1 MDIQRADRS
10 KEKKRNRILMVGG
23 GVVLLALITLGLS
36 RLKPAAPT
44 VEKASLYIDTVR
56 RGPMTREVRGPG
68 SLVSVDVRWIA
79 ASTEGRVERQVLYP
93 GAQVKADSVILELA
107 SQEVEQAALEAE
119 AQVRAAEADLANLK
133 AQLVSETLTQQ
144 ASAAAVEADYNQA
157 KLQSEADTELNKQGL
172 VSRLT
177 QRLSALKAEQLA
189 KRNEIEKE
197 RLSKRS
203 DAVESQIAAQDAR
216 VDQLR
221 ALYRLRKSQLDS
233 LHVRAGIDGILQ
245 QVPVAVGQRVGL
257 GTNLARVARPGEL
270 KAELRIAE
278 TQAKDIAIGQKAAI
292 DTRNG
297 IVEGSVSRIDPAARE
312 GTVLVDVML
321 QGALPPGA
329 RPDLNVDGTI
339 ELEHLDSV
347 LFVGRPTYG
356 QSGSTV
362 GLFKLVDGG
371 SDAIRTPVKLGRSS
385 VNTVEIVEGL
395 NEGDQVILS
404 DMSAWDAFERVRV
417 R

>member
-10 KEKKRNRILMVGG
+10 QEKRRRRILLIGG

-36 RLKPAAPT
+36 RMKPAAPT

-79 ASTEGRVERQVLYP
+79 AATEGRVERQVLQP
-93 GAQVKADSVILELA
+93 GSQVQADSIILELA
-107 SQEVEQAALEAE
+107 SPEVEQAALEAE
-119 AQVRAAEADLANLK
+119 AQVRAAEADFANLR
-133 AQLVSETLTQQ
+133 AQLVSETLNQQ
-144 ASAAAVEADYNQA
+144 AQAAAVEADFNQA
-157 KLQSEADTELNKQGL
+157 KLQDEADTELNKQGL
-172 VSRLT
+172 VSNLT
-177 QRLSALKAEQLA
+177 HRLSALKADQLA
-189 KRNEIEKE
+189 KRNDIEKE
-197 RLSKRS
+197 RLAKRS
-203 DAVESQIAAQDAR
+203 DAVNAQIAAQEAR

-221 ALYRLRKSQLDS
+221 ALYKLRRGQLES
-233 LHVRAGIDGILQ
+233 LHVRAGIDGVLQ
-245 QVPVAVGQRVGL
+245 QVPVAVGQRVGM

-270 KAELRIAE
+270 KAELKIAE
-278 TQAKDIAIGQKAAI
+278 TQAKDLTIGQKAAI

-297 IVEGSVSRIDPAARE
+297 IVPGVVSRIDPAARE
-312 GTVLVDVML
+312 GTVLVDVL
-321 QGALPPGA
+321 LSGALPLGA
-329 RPDLNVDGTI
+329 RPDLSVDGTI

-362 GLFKLVDGG
+362 GLFKLTDNGREASRV
-371 SDAIRTPVKLGRSS
+371 SVQLGRSS
-385 VNTVEIVEGL
+385 VNTVEILSGL
-395 NEGDQVILS
+395 AEGDQVILS

>member
-1 MDIQRADRS
+1 MDIQRPDRS
-10 KEKKRNRILMVGG
+10 QEKKRRRILLVIG

-44 VEKASLYIDTVR
+44 VEKGSLYIDTVR

-79 ASTEGRVERQVLYP
+79 AATDGRVERQVLQP
-93 GAQVKADSVILELA
+93 GSVVQADSVILELA
-107 SQEVEQAALEAE
+107 SPEVEQAALEAE
-119 AQVRAAEADLANLK
+119 AQVRAAEADLANLR
-133 AQLVSETLTQQ
+133 AQLVSETLNQQ
-144 ASAAAVEADYNQA
+144 AAAAAVEADYNQA

-172 VSRLT
+172 VSNLT
-177 QRLSALKAEQLA
+177 QRLSALRADQLG
-189 KRNEIEKE
+189 KRNEIEKL

-203 DAVESQIAAQDAR
+203 DAVDAQVAAQEAR

-221 ALYRLRKSQLDS
+221 ALYKLRRSQLES
-233 LHVRAGIDGILQ
+233 LHVRAGIDGVLQ
-245 QVPVAVGQRVGL
+245 QVPVAVGQRVGV

-278 TQAKDIAIGQKAAI
+278 TQAKDIVIGQKAAI

-297 IVEGSVSRIDPAARE
+297 IVDGVVSRMDPAARE

-321 QGALPPGA
+321 KGALPAGA

-356 QSGSTV
+356 QSGATV
-362 GLFKLVDGG
+362 GLFRLTDGG
-371 SDAIRTPVKLGRSS
+371 SEAMRVPVKLGRSS
-385 VNTVEIVEGL
+385 VNTVEILDGL
-395 NEGDQVILS
+395 AEGDQVILS

>member
-10 KEKKRNRILMVGG
+10 KEKKRNRILLVSG

-79 ASTEGRVERQVLYP
+79 ASTTGRVERQVLYP
-93 GAQVKADSVILELA
+93 GAQVKPDSVILELA
-107 SQEVEQAALEAE
+107 SPEVEQAALESE
-119 AQVRAAEADLANLK
+119 AQVRAAEADLANLR
-133 AQLVSETLTQQ
+133 AQLVSETLTQE
-144 ASAAAVEADYNQA
+144 AAAAAVEADYNQA

-177 QRLSALKAEQLA
+177 QRLSALKADQLA

-197 RLSKRS
+197 RLAKRS
-203 DAVESQIAAQDAR
+203 DAVDAQVQAQEAR

-221 ALYRLRKSQLDS
+221 GLNQLRRSQLES
-233 LHVRAGIDGILQ
+233 LHVRAGIEGILQ
-245 QVPVAVGQRVGL
+245 QVPVAVGQQVAM

-278 TQAKDIAIGQKAAI
+278 TQAKDIIIGQKAAI

-297 IVEGSVSRIDPAARE
+297 IVQGSVSRIDPAARE

-321 QGALPPGA
+321 QGELPSGA

-371 SDAIRTPVKLGRSS
+371 SEATRTPVKLGRSS
-385 VNTVEIVEGL
+385 VNTVEIVDGL

>member
-10 KEKKRNRILMVGG
+10 KEKKRNRILLVSG

-44 VEKASLYIDTVR
+44 VEKASLYIDIVR

-79 ASTEGRVERQVLYP
+79 ASTTGRVERQVLYP

-107 SQEVEQAALEAE
+107 SPEVEQAALESE

-133 AQLVSETLTQQ
+133 AQLVSETLTQE
-144 ASAAAVEADYNQA
+144 AAAAAVEADYNQA

-177 QRLSALKAEQLA
+177 QRLSALKAEQLG
-189 KRNEIEKE
+189 KRNEIEKQ
-197 RLSKRS
+197 RLAKRS
-203 DAVESQIAAQDAR
+203 DAVDAQVRAQEAR

-221 ALYRLRKSQLDS
+221 GLNQLRRSQLES
-233 LHVRAGIDGILQ
+233 LHVRAGIEGILQ
-245 QVPVAVGQRVGL
+245 QVPVAVGQQVAMGS
-257 GTNLARVARPGEL
+257 NLARVARPGEL

-278 TQAKDIAIGQKAAI
+278 TQAKDIVIGQKAAI

-297 IVEGSVSRIDPAARE
+297 IVQGSVSRIDPAARE

-321 QGALPPGA
+321 QGDLPSGA

-371 SDAIRTPVKLGRSS
+371 SEATRTPVKLGRSS
-385 VNTVEIVEGL
+385 VNTVEIVDGL

>member
-10 KEKKRNRILMVGG
+10 KEKKRNRILLVSG

-79 ASTEGRVERQVLYP
+79 ASTTGRVERQVLYP

-107 SQEVEQAALEAE
+107 SPEVEQAALESE

-133 AQLVSETLTQQ
+133 AQLVSETLTQE
-144 ASAAAVEADYNQA
+144 AAAAAVEADYNQA

-177 QRLSALKAEQLA
+177 QRLSALKAEQLG

-197 RLSKRS
+197 RLAKRS
-203 DAVESQIAAQDAR
+203 DAVDAQVRAQEAR

-221 ALYRLRKSQLDS
+221 GLNQLRRSQLES
-233 LHVRAGIDGILQ
+233 LHVRAGIEGILQ
-245 QVPVAVGQRVGL
+245 QVPVAVGQQVAMGV
-257 GTNLARVARPGEL
+257 NLARVARPGEL

-278 TQAKDIAIGQKAAI
+278 TQAKDIVIGQKAAI

-297 IVEGSVSRIDPAARE
+297 IVQGSVARIDPAARE

-321 QGALPPGA
+321 QGELPSGA

-371 SDAIRTPVKLGRSS
+371 SEATRTPVKLGRSS

>member
-1 MDIQRADRS
+1 MDIQREDRS
-10 KEKKRNRILMVGG
+10 QEKKRRRILLVTG
-23 GVVLLALITLGLS
+23 GVVLLALITLGLA
-36 RLKPAAPT
+36 RMKPAAPT
-44 VEKASLYIDTVR
+44 VERASLYIDTVR

-79 ASTEGRVERQVLYP
+79 AATEGRVERQILQP
-93 GAQVKADSVILELA
+93 GSQVKADSVILELA
-107 SQEVEQAALEAE
+107 SPEVEQAAIEAE
-119 AQVRAAEADLANLK
+119 AQVRAGEADLANLK

-144 ASAAAVEADYNQA
+144 AQAAAVEADFNQA
-157 KLQSEADTELNKQGL
+157 KLQSEADTELNKEGL
-172 VSRLT
+172 VSKLT
-177 QRLSALKAEQLA
+177 QRLSALRADQLS
-189 KRNEIEKE
+189 KRNDIEKE

-203 DAVESQIAAQDAR
+203 DAVDAQLRAQGAR

-221 ALYRLRKSQLDS
+221 ALYQLRRGQLES
-233 LHVRAGIDGILQ
+233 LHVRAGIDGVLQ

-278 TQAKDIAIGQKAAI
+278 TQAKDLTIGQKAAI

-297 IVEGSVSRIDPAARE
+297 IVEGTVSRIDPGARE
-312 GTVLVDVML
+312 GSVLVDVRL
-321 QGALPPGA
+321 LGTLPSGA

-356 QSGSTV
+356 NSGSTV
-362 GLFKLVDGG
+362 GLFKLTANGKEAG
-371 SDAIRTPVKLGRSS
+371 RTAVQLGRSS
-385 VNTVEIVEGL
+385 VNTVEIVNGL
-395 NEGDQVILS
+395 AEGDQVILS
-404 DMSAWDAFERVRV
+404 DMSAWDAFDRVRV

>member
-10 KEKKRNRILMVGG
+10 KEKKRNRILLVSG

-44 VEKASLYIDTVR
+44 VEKSSLYIDIVR

-68 SLVSVDVRWIA
+68 SLVSLDVRWIA
-79 ASTEGRVERQVLYP
+79 ASTTGRVERQVLYP

-107 SQEVEQAALEAE
+107 SPEVEQAALESE

-133 AQLVSETLTQQ
+133 AQLVSETLTQE
-144 ASAAAVEADYNQA
+144 AAAAAVEADYNQA

-177 QRLSALKAEQLA
+177 QRLSALKAEQLG
-189 KRNEIEKE
+189 KRNEIEKQ
-197 RLSKRS
+197 RLAKRS
-203 DAVESQIAAQDAR
+203 DAVDSQIRAQEAR

-221 ALYRLRKSQLDS
+221 ALNQLRRSQLES

-245 QVPVAVGQRVGL
+245 QVPVAVGQQVAM

-278 TQAKDIAIGQKAAI
+278 TQAKDILIGQKAAI

-297 IVEGSVSRIDPAARE
+297 IVQGSVSRIDPAARE

-321 QGALPPGA
+321 QGELPTGA

-371 SDAIRTPVKLGRSS
+371 DEATRTPVKLGRSS